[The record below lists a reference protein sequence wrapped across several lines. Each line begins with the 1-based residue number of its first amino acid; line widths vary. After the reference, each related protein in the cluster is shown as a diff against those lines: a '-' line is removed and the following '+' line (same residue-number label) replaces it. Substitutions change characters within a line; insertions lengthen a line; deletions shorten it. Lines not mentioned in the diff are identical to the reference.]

1 VSVIADD
8 QCRTSRQSALH
19 VNVVFGVCKEW
30 SETKTWGSQMGLAEY
45 RIEHGIDFVSLYPRL
60 ITENARRFRT
70 SSYANAIAVETAK
83 GTSPANIRRKS

>member
-1 VSVIADD
+1 
-8 QCRTSRQSALH
+8 
-19 VNVVFGVCKEW
+19 
-30 SETKTWGSQMGLAEY
+30 MGLAEY